1 MKFRPCA
8 RTDAGL
14 RASRRRWLA
23 AVGAAIAGLA
33 GPARAR
39 EVIRY
44 GGDADFPPFESL
56 DDQGRPR
63 GFQID
68 LLDEIA
74 RLLDV
79 DIVVSLQPW
88 SQTEAGFRQGRFD
101 MVAMVNTG
109 ERQRWARFARGHATP
124 AFTVYHRAARP
135 EPQGLLDLAGL
146 RVAVLN
152 GDPMRDT
159 LDSWLAA
166 IAGHFEPFA
175 DATAALAA
183 VRDGDADVA
192 LLPRAYADPVL
203 AADATTGIV
212 AGRLN
217 HLLQS
222 YAFAFAPDEAGL
234 RTRVQRALATLEENG
249 RLAAL
254 RVRWLS
260 SHREFAAEQQLGR
273 GLVREQQRTWD
284 VVAVAGAA
292 LLLVGGAAWR
302 RGRRVVAER
311 QRRQHAEEALARA
324 EDLLA
329 RTFTRSTDPMLV
341 VERGSDVVR
350 DANEALAALLGI
362 PLHTLIG
369 RPFAALGQ
377 HVDAAALAPLVAALA
392 SGQALDTVPLRLQRA
407 DGRERQCLV
416 SADTLQIGD
425 ANHVFCIV
433 RDVTEQ
439 LARDAALRGGYDA
452 LVAELEVARAGRERA
467 EGALHEFTRVVAH
480 DLKSPIS
487 AVHGLVGMLRS
498 RLRAGHV
505 QEALA
510 YSEQIDR
517 AARRMNGMVDAL
529 ASLARVSQRPLR
541 RQSVDMERLAN
552 ETWALLVAA
561 QPGRRVDW
569 RIDPLPAAEAEPDLT
584 AQVWQNLLDN
594 AMKYSAEVDHARILV
609 DSYDDERGTWYR
621 VTDNGAGFDMA
632 QAGSLFL
639 PFQRMHST
647 NRFAGTGVGLSLVR
661 RIVDHHQG
669 EIRLRS
675 SVGVGTV
682 VEFTLEPPPP
692 PG

>member
-1 MKFRPCA
+1 M
-8 RTDAGL
+8 
-14 RASRRRWLA
+14 
-23 AVGAAIAGLA
+23 
-33 GPARAR
+33 ARAR

-44 GGDADFPPFESL
+44 GGDASFPPFESL
-56 DDQGRPR
+56 DGQGRPR

-68 LLDEIA
+68 LLDELG
-74 RLLDV
+74 RLLDA

-101 MVAMVNTG
+101 MLAMVNTS

-124 AFTVYHRAARP
+124 AFTVYHRAARL
-135 EPQGLLDLAGL
+135 EPQSLLDLAGL
-146 RVAVLN
+146 RVAVLD
-152 GDPMRDT
+152 GDPMRDA

-166 IAGHFEPFA
+166 IAGQFEPFA

-192 LLPRAYADPVL
+192 LLPRAYADPLL
-203 AADATTGIV
+203 AADATTDIV

-222 YAFAFAPDEAGL
+222 YAFAFAPDDAAL
-234 RTRVQRALATLEENG
+234 HTRVQRALATLEANG
-249 RLAAL
+249 RLAQL

-273 GLVREQQRTWD
+273 GLIREQQRTWG
-284 VVAVAGAA
+284 VVAAAAVA

-302 RGRRVVAER
+302 SGRRVVAER
-311 QRRQHAEEALARA
+311 RRRQHAEEALARA

-329 RTFTRSTDPMLV
+329 RTFTRSTDAMLV
-341 VERGSDVVR
+341 VEHGSEVVR
-350 DANEALAALLGI
+350 DANEALAALLGV
-362 PLHTLIG
+362 PLDTLIG

-377 HVDAAALAPLVAALA
+377 HVDAAVLAPLVAALA
-392 SGQALDTVPLRLQRA
+392 GGQALDTVPLRLQRA
-407 DGRERQCLV
+407 DGCERQCLV

-439 LARDAALRGGYDA
+439 LARDAALRSGYDA
-452 LVAELEVARAGRERA
+452 LASELDVERACRQRA

-480 DLKSPIS
+480 DLKTPIS
-487 AVHGLVGMLRS
+487 AVQGLVGMLRA

-529 ASLARVSQRPLR
+529 ASLARISRRPLQ
-541 RQSVDMERLAN
+541 RQPVDMERLARD
-552 ETWALLVAA
+552 TWALLVAA
-561 QPGRRVDW
+561 QPGRHVDW
-569 RIDPLPAAEAEPDLT
+569 RIDALPGTEADPDLA
-584 AQVWQNLLDN
+584 AQIWQNLLDN
-594 AMKYSAEVDHARILV
+594 AMKYSAQVDHARILV

-632 QAGSLFL
+632 KAGSLFL
-639 PFQRMHST
+639 PFQRMHSADQ
-647 NRFAGTGVGLSLVR
+647 FAGTGVGLSLVR

-675 SVGVGTV
+675 NIGVGTV
-682 VEFTLEPPPP
+682 VEFTLEPPAA